1 MSLDLRILDIPG
13 INAVNEAEQ
22 AQVARVAERYVATA
36 DLILLVGRADD
47 LLPSSQQAR
56 WLRWETGCCSPTAI
70 GWCSPIRSRLPASR
84 PGSAR
89 TSERFSRAK
98 LYQELGTHDYKPP
111 KSVEGCCT
119 HWSSATHCEAWAQR
133 LSIIKRPLH

>member
-47 LLPSSQQAR
+47 LGFLHPNKLKLAALGDWMLQPNRYRVVLSYTFSPASFKTWFGQDERTLQQVRPSS
-56 WLRWETGCCSPTAI
+56 
-70 GWCSPIRSRLPASR
+70 IRSWAPMTTNRRSRSRDVVPTGVRRLTAK
-84 PGSAR
+84 PGR
-89 TSERFSRAK
+89 N
-98 LYQELGTHDYKPP
+98 
-111 KSVEGCCT
+111 V
-119 HWSSATHCEAWAQR
+119 
-133 LSIIKRPLH
+133 